1 VRLLRLVALC
11 LLLLLPYA
19 ARADDIGPEQ
29 AQALQQQLKDWLA
42 GLLGPKLKLPD
53 LPWRI
58 AGERDHYQIT
68 WPIPGLDK
76 PADDVAATASLR
88 PLDGGRWSFEDVKAP
103 PAANLTVTLPDTGD
117 AIASGPL
124 KIAFTLGS
132 QDTHAVIDPS
142 FATAS
147 TLHIDIGDF
156 ALTTDS
162 TKEHQEQHINRYL
175 VDTSLKPTQDGRLDL
190 AMDATMDGWKS
201 ASKINGGAAMA
212 IASQTMHALGRIE
225 GVSRDRITLL
235 LTAASAFF
243 NALPDDAMEK
253 GSKTKL
259 PAPARAHLRLMVEA
273 LQDMLGA
280 VRLEETVEGLQVEV
294 AGMGSV
300 AIKRFMVAFGGEA
313 PDGKLH
319 AWVDI
324 GLDGLD
330 TPNLPPKIAPYLPRH
345 LEVKPSLSGVRTADL
360 SKLALD
366 ATEEGA
372 DSDSLTPDVAAL
384 LSHGGA
390 DLGIE
395 ALSFDLGPAK
405 FEGTGHIVLLSPVMW
420 RGEGHVSATG
430 LDELTAQA
438 RDDPVLQK
446 ALPVLILLRGLA
458 KPDGERLVWNIAS
471 DGPSLT
477 VNGVDLSQLGGDKSK
492 DKQPDQPPK
501 R

>member
-1 VRLLRLVALC
+1 VRLSRLVALC
-11 LLLLLPYA
+11 VLLLLPCA

-29 AQALQQQLKDWLA
+29 ARALQQQLKDWLA

-58 AGERDHYQIT
+58 TGERDHYKLT

-88 PLDGGRWSFEDVKAP
+88 PLDGGRWSIEDVKG
-103 PAANLTVTLPDTGD
+103 PAATNLTVTVPDTGD

-124 KIAFTLGS
+124 KIAFTLGT

-162 TKEHQEQHINRYL
+162 AKERQEQHISRYL

-190 AMDATMDGWKS
+190 TMDATMDGWKS
-201 ASKINGGAAMA
+201 ASQINGGAAMA

-225 GVSRDRITLL
+225 GVSRERVTLL
-235 LTAASAFF
+235 LTAAHAFF
-243 NALPDDAMEK
+243 SALPDDAMEK

-259 PAPARAHLRLMVEA
+259 PPPARAQLRLMVES
-273 LQDMLGA
+273 LKDMLGA
-280 VRLEETVEGLQVEV
+280 VRLEETIEGLQVEV

-300 AIKRFMVAFGGEA
+300 AIKRFMLAFGGEA

-319 AWVDI
+319 AWADF
-324 GLDGLD
+324 GLDNLD
-330 TPNLPPKIAPYLPRH
+330 TPNLPPKIAAYLPRH

-372 DSDSLTPDVAAL
+372 DSDSLAPDIAAL

-395 ALSFDLGPAK
+395 TLSFDLGPAK
-405 FEGTGHIVLLSPVMW
+405 IEGTGRITILSPDTW
-420 RGEGHVSATG
+420 RGEAHVSATG
-430 LDELTAQA
+430 LDELTTQA
-438 RDDPVLQK
+438 RGNPDLQQ
-446 ALPVLILLRGLA
+446 ALPVLIMLRGLA
-458 KPDGERLVWNIAS
+458 KPDGDRLVWNIAS
-471 DGPSLT
+471 DGPLVT
-477 VNGVDLSQLGGDKSK
+477 VNGIDLSQLGGDKSK
-492 DKQPDQPPK
+492 GKPPGQPPK